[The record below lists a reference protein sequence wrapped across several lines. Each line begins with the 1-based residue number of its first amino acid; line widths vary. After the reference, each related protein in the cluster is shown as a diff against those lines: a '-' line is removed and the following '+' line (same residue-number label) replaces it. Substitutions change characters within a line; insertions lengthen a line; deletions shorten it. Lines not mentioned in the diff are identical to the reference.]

1 MYEMEIFSKT
11 DIYLLAHIFQQK
23 LEAQEE
29 RGYCF
34 YGHILGV
41 FSCSES
47 YLKYLAVKRL
57 KKRI

>member
-1 MYEMEIFSKT
+1 MEIFSKT

-34 YGHILGV
+34 YEHILGI
-41 FSCSES
+41 FDKPES
-47 YLKYLAVKRL
+47 YLKYLAAKRL
-57 KKRI
+57 KKLT